1 MTSTPP
7 KFMEDSLCDSWVELN
22 AQSCVTPPDRTT
34 PLPFATSE
42 EYLRLLKEA
51 QRESGQSSAQIS
63 KASSRIDTPRESG
76 SPKSPPNSPNT
87 ELSTGE
93 DPLKGVYINYSN
105 KDELVAN
112 FDKSTDWIWDWSS
125 RPDQAPPKDWKFRH
139 PKSKKSYSMRYA
151 KVGKNSLFSKE
162 VMYTLFVSNIIS
174 ILLGTG
180 VGMWLSRRGIFI
192 ATLSVNWIGSLL
204 PSLWTEE
211 VSSLLPSVWEMS
223 SLLPSV
229 WSEEELVP
237 ISNSRITI
245 KLRWI
250 NVDWGP

>member
-7 KFMEDSLCDSWVELN
+7 KFMEDSLCESWVELN
-22 AQSCVTPPDRTT
+22 AQSCVTSERTT
-34 PLPFATSE
+34 PLPFASSE

-51 QRESGQSSAQIS
+51 QRESGHSSAQIS
-63 KASSRIDTPRESG
+63 KASSRIDTPRDSF

-87 ELSTGE
+87 ELSTE
-93 DPLKGVYINYSN
+93 DDHLKGVYINFAN

-139 PKSKKSYSMRYA
+139 PKSKSYSMRYA

-162 VMYTLFVSNIIS
+162 VMYTLFVTNIIS

-180 VGMWLSRRGIFI
+180 VGMWLSRRGMLI
-192 ATLSVNWIGSLL
+192 ASVSVN
-204 PSLWTEE
+204 
-211 VSSLLPSVWEMS
+211 
-223 SLLPSV
+223 
-229 WSEEELVP
+229 
-237 ISNSRITI
+237 
-245 KLRWI
+245 
-250 NVDWGP
+250 